1 MAKKS
6 YFWPCKI
13 ELERSLMEPK
23 VINVIDQLWKALLLL
38 TKEISSHQ
46 EELSYISFTFGATTD
61 IQFNSFV
68 KNKPQTKA
76 VHLFFKDVRPID
88 GSVFLLD
95 QAHKLHTQQTN
106 ELNAEEL
113 LFLKQYLPYCCLPI
127 IAKRKKRAIAIAHF
141 AQSLDGKIAT
151 YTGDSKWIG
160 NDENLI
166 HAHRMRALCDAILIG
181 SKTLKTDDP
190 SLTVRKVEG
199 GNPMRV
205 VIGSTQTDYSCL
217 IESCKDPVIVI
228 GDKQFTKKEMF
239 NRLVLK
245 KKEGKYY
252 GIDILENLYKEG
264 IHTVLVEGGAT
275 TTSNFLA
282 DKAIDILQLHIAPLV
297 FGSGIQAI
305 SLPQIEIIKEALS
318 FQHYTFQPIG
328 DTVMFTGQLN
338 AFE

>member
-1 MAKKS
+1 MPLQHSLKKS
-6 YFWPCKI
+6 
-13 ELERSLMEPK
+13 LMKPK
-23 VINVIDQLWKALLLL
+23 VFNVIDQLWKALLLL
-38 TKEISSHQ
+38 TKEISSTQ
-46 EELSYISFTFGATTD
+46 EELSYISFTFGASSD
-61 IQFNSFV
+61 IKFNSFV
-68 KNKPQTKA
+68 KNKPKTKA
-76 VHLFFKDVRPID
+76 VHLFFKDVLPID

-95 QAHKLHTQQTN
+95 KTHKLHTQQTN

-113 LFLKQYLPYCCLPI
+113 LFLKLYLPYCCLPI
-127 IAKRKKRAIAIAHF
+127 IAKKLNRAIAIGHF
-141 AQSLDGKIAT
+141 AQTLDGKIAT
-151 YTGDSKWIG
+151 HTGDSKWIG

-205 VIGSTQTDYSCL
+205 VIGSSQDDYSSL

-228 GDKQFTKKEMF
+228 GDKQFSKKEMF

-245 KKEGKYY
+245 KKKGKYY

-275 TTSNFLA
+275 TTSNFLN

-305 SLPQIEIIKEALS
+305 SLPQIDRIKDALS
-318 FQHYTFQPIG
+318 FHHYSFQPIG

-338 AFE
+338 AFK